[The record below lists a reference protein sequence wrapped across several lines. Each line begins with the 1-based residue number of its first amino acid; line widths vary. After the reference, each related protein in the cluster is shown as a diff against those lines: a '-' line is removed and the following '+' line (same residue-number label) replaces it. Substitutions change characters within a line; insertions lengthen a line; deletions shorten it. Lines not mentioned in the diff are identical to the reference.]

1 MRAGRPKDAPA
12 LSLFAKTARIVL
24 PESSIWR
31 ASLSSSGRWSL
42 PHSRWWHFGYSQFRK
57 PCRRVFWRPHTP
69 DLANGKIMFH
79 AGGCASCHAVPKQE
93 DKTRLGGGLALGSP
107 FGTFYVPNISSD
119 RTDGIGAWT
128 EAQFVTAMVKGTSPT
143 GEHLFP
149 AFPYTSYQRMSLGD
163 IRDLF
168 AYLKTLAGSDRQGP
182 RPCFAVSVQ
191 YPAHTRIV
199 EVAVPRRSAFCTGS
213 FSNGAVESRR
223 VPDKRSGTLRGM
235 SLPRNMLGAI
245 KRNQR
250 FTGGPSPDG
259 QGGVPNITQQKLKN
273 WTVKDIADTLT
284 TGMTPDADFVGG
296 SMAEVVRNT
305 VAIERSRSRSDGDLH
320 QGSAASRRLWHP
332 ENRGRHFAYS
342 RGYFRRSS

>member
-1 MRAGRPKDAPA
+1 MARKLVVVGTVVVAALALVAFWLLTIPETVPA
-12 LSLFAKTARIVL
+12 SVL
-24 PESSIWR
+24 
-31 ASLSSSGRWSL
+31 A
-42 PHSRWWHFGYSQFRK
+42 
-57 PCRRVFWRPHTP
+57 PHTP

-93 DKTRLGGGLALGSP
+93 DKTRLGGRLALGSP

-168 AYLKTLAGSDRQGP
+168 AYLKTLPAVTGKVRDHALPFPFNIRRTLGLWKLLFLDG
-182 RPCFAVSVQ
+182 RPFAPDPSQ
-191 YPAHTRIV
+191 TAQWNR
-199 EVAVPRRSAFCTGS
+199 
-213 FSNGAVESRR
+213 GAYLINAPGHCAECHS
-223 VPDKRSGTLRGM
+223 
-235 SLPRNMLGAI
+235 PRNMLGAI

-259 QGGVPNITQQKLKN
+259 QGGVPNITQQKLNN

-296 SMAEVVRNT
+296 SMAEVVRNAAQLSEADREAMAT
-305 VAIERSRSRSDGDLH
+305 YIKALPPGG
-320 QGSAASRRLWHP
+320 GSAS
-332 ENRGRHFAYS
+332 GK
-342 RGYFRRSS
+342 